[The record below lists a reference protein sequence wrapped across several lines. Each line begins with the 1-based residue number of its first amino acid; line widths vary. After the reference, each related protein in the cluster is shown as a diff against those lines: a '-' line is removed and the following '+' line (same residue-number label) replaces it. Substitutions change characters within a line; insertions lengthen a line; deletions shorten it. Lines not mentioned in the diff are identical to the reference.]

1 MTIIISSF
9 IKNTRPNICNIFE
22 RGVFQRLQRW
32 QNWQTCNY
40 CQLFFW
46 GMHCLLGLV
55 CLYIIS
61 QDRQDCDKKK
71 SRDCLHSD
79 HDGCSPVQIFCQ
91 QTVAAPAWMGQK
103 SEDWQTTIMVGFMW
117 VLCIPHICHRYHQC
131 GEISISKRD
140 RNMFCHDSRTFVW
153 RKITNYEVWF
163 YAPLHCGTCFNCL
176 FVANLVRA
184 TSLLP

>member
-103 SEDWQTTIMVGFMW
+103 SEDWQTTVMVGFMW
-117 VLCIPHICHRYHQC
+117 VLIKPFYAYLIFVTNITNVEKFQFLNVTEICFVTIRALLC
-131 GEISISKRD
+131 GEKLQIMRYDFMRHCTVERVSI
-140 RNMFCHDSRTFVW
+140 V
-153 RKITNYEVWF
+153 
-163 YAPLHCGTCFNCL
+163 CL
-176 FVANLVRA
+176 
-184 TSLLP
+184 